1 MDVLAVDLLL
11 LRSLQTPELRLTP
24 GRALM
29 ARVMRADG
37 SGRGALNIA
46 GAVIEAELPKHI
58 RAGQELRLLVRSVTA
73 DQVMLS
79 LSHDTPVAQPPAL
92 PAVPLP
98 GGGTIRITE
107 HEEHD
112 RAGAGKATGDG
123 GHTLTIQ
130 YDAPAL
136 GRLDLRFELDPATLQ
151 LTVTVPVGEAL
162 EQAQDGRDALQRA
175 LGDNADRTVSVKIAS
190 RRQPLDL
197 YA

>member
-29 ARVMRADG
+29 ARVMRADAN
-37 SGRGALNIA
+37 GRGALNIA

-58 RAGQELRLLVRSVTA
+58 RAGQELRLVVREVSA
-73 DQVMLS
+73 EQVMLS
-79 LSHDTPVAQPPAL
+79 LSHETPIAQTQP

-98 GGGTIRITE
+98 GGGTIRLTE
-107 HEEHD
+107 QGQGGEPGTTPD
-112 RAGAGKATGDG
+112 KAT
-123 GHTLTIQ
+123 HAVAIH
-130 YDAPAL
+130 YDAPTL
-136 GRLDLRFELDPATLQ
+136 GRLDLRFELDPTALQ
-151 LTVTVPVGEAL
+151 VTVTLPAGEAIERAQSGRPAL
-162 EQAQDGRDALQRA
+162 EHALSENVDRA
-175 LGDNADRTVSVKIAS
+175 VSVALEP